1 MSWIKK
7 INKVLKKFN
16 FLLVVMKKGVHLYQ
30 KTKQVDFFI
39 IKV

>member
-1 MSWIKK
+1 M
-7 INKVLKKFN
+7 LKKFN
-16 FLLVVMKKGVHLYQ
+16 FLLVVKKKGIHLYQ